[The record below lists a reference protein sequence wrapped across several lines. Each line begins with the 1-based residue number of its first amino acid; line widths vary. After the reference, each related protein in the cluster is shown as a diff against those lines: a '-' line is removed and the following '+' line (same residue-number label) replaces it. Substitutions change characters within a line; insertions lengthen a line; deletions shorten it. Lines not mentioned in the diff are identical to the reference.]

1 MLFALYGTV
10 IRQFSAPHLAA
21 LAVLVTASVASVW
34 VARTRPHLA
43 IRVGYLLAL
52 AVFVAWVGEYVV
64 DAANDTYSGRFTLPL
79 QLTDAVS
86 ATTVIALWT
95 RKRPAV
101 ELLFFWALSASLQAL
116 ITPDLGEDF
125 PSLYYFTYFVYH
137 IGAVVAAVMLVFGC
151 GMYPRRLGALKAF
164 AATLAWA
171 AAAGIGDI
179 LTGGNYM
186 YLRAKPVHSSLLNL
200 MGPWPWYLV
209 STGALAL
216 TMLLVLALIAEGV
229 RRIDPRV
236 RARAPGPSR
245 PSSSPAASRTC
256 GGSPAE
262 PEAPSPRTAW
272 SRRRGSAR
280 A

>member
-10 IRQFSAPHLAA
+10 IPQFSAPHLAA

-34 VARTRPHLA
+34 VARTRPRLA
-43 IRVGYLLAL
+43 TRIGYLLAV

-64 DAANDTYSGRFTLPL
+64 DATNGTYSARFTLPL
-79 QLTDAVS
+79 QLTDAIS

-95 RKRPAV
+95 RKRPAI
-101 ELLFFWALSASLQAL
+101 ELLYFWALSASLQAL
-116 ITPDLGEDF
+116 ITPDLGENF
-125 PSLYYFTYFVYH
+125 PSVYYFTYFVYH
-137 IGAVVAAVMLVFGC
+137 IGAVVAAVMLVFGF
-151 GMYPRRLGALKAF
+151 GMYPRRWGALKAF
-164 AATLAWA
+164 VATVAWA
-171 AAAGIGDI
+171 AVAGVGDI
-179 LTGGNYM
+179 VTGGNYM

-216 TMLLVLALIAEGV
+216 AMLLVLALIAGGI
-229 RRIDPRV
+229 RRIDPR
-236 RARAPGPSR
+236 AGAPGPSR
-245 PSSSPAASRTC
+245 LPSSPAASSTC
-256 GGSPAE
+256 GGSPAG
-262 PEAPSPRTAW
+262 PEAPSPRTAS